1 MILSKRCLHGLRAVL
16 YLVTQPPE
24 RKNVPIGEIASE
36 LKIPFHFLTKILK
49 DLGDQGLLAS
59 SRGASG
65 GIRLLMPPEEFT
77 VKDIIESLE
86 GEDFFSGC
94 ILGFS
99 CCDEEH
105 PCALHHRWKVVKEQ
119 VREMLA
125 GENVHTLAKRIR
137 DEDLLLME
145 DHPALFSPL
154 NRSKRSAKRAPL
166 L

>member
-1 MILSKRCLHGLRAVL
+1 LRAVL

-24 RKNVPIGEIASE
+24 RKNIPIGEIASE

-49 DLGDQGLLAS
+49 DLGDQGFVQS
-59 SRGASG
+59 SRGAAG
-65 GIRLLMPPEEFT
+65 GIRLAMQPEKFT
-77 VKDIIESLE
+77 VKDIIECLE
-86 GEDFFSGC
+86 GEEFFSGC

-99 CCDEEH
+99 RCNEER

-125 GENVHTLAKRIR
+125 GESVHTLAKRIR

-145 DHPALFSPL
+145 DRSALFLPL
-154 NRSKRSAKRAPL
+154 NQTKLSAKGAPL